1 MLGIQINKIPP
12 AQLDPGDGLVL
23 APAPAPYFPK
33 GLERGHGRAGLA
45 RVAEEGYGFL
55 YVFYHFVVGEVLVV
69 LLVRDV
75 LAVRVARRL
84 ES

>member
-1 MLGIQINKIPP
+1 M
-12 AQLDPGDGLVL
+12 
-23 APAPAPYFPK
+23 
-33 GLERGHGRAGLA
+33 
-45 RVAEEGYGFL
+45 AEEGDRLL
-55 YVFYHFVVGEVLVV
+55 YVFHHLVVGEVLVV